1 MARVT
6 PVGRVLRFLHWDEL
20 PQLINVVRG
29 EMDLVGPRPER
40 PELIEQILSEVPDYC
55 ERLQVLPG
63 VTGLAQINLPA
74 DTDFEST
81 RAKLALDLQYIER
94 ATPGLDARIALRS
107 ALRMLGIR
115 K

>member
-1 MARVT
+1 MYLRRRSANE
-6 PVGRVLRFLHWDEL
+6 PGNGGRIR
-20 PQLINVVRG
+20 
-29 EMDLVGPRPER
+29 
-40 PELIEQILSEVPDYC
+40 PDYVGKLC
-55 ERLQVLPG
+55 NLTESNAGWRRQREPNRLQVLPG